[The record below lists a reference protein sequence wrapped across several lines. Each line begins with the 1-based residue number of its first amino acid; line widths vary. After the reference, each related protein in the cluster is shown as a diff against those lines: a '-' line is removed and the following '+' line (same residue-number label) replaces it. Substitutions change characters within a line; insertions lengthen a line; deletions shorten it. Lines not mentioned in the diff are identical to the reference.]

1 MLRAQRAEEEI
12 QVFSFDVDGTLVGP
26 GFADSVWLRGIPAA
40 YAEKEGL
47 SFEAAFER
55 IKSEYDQIGENRIE
69 WYKIDYWLKKFG
81 LEIPYKKLF
90 TEYQNEIRIYEEVE
104 GVLKVLKEEGYELI
118 ISSNAAIEFIEFQI
132 KPLKK
137 FFSRIF
143 SATSDFGEVKKSDD
157 FYARVCE
164 ILGMKPQ
171 TVVHTGDHWILDFLN
186 PRKIGIQAYYLDR
199 NINWNRNAKDEGK
212 KSRIGLKKNNEFV
225 ISNLNDILDIFVR

>member
-1 MLRAQRAEEEI
+1 MVRAERFGEVE
-12 QVFSFDVDGTLVGP
+12 VFSFDVDGTLVGP

-40 YAEKEGL
+40 YAAKEGL

-55 IKSEYDQIGENRIE
+55 IKREYDQIGENRIE

-81 LEIPYKKLF
+81 LKLSSTKLF
-90 TEYQNEIRIYEEVE
+90 HEYESEIRIYEEAE
-104 GVLKVLKEEGYELI
+104 GVLNLLKEEGYELVV
-118 ISSNAAIEFIEFQI
+118 SSNAAREFIEFQI
-132 KPLKK
+132 QPLKH

-164 ILGMKPQ
+164 ILGVKPQ
-171 TVVHTGDHWILDFLN
+171 AVVHTGDHWVFDFLN

-199 NINWNRNAKDEGK
+199 TRAKNLADEDCKNGEGK
-212 KSRIGLKKNNEFV
+212 SERTEDEFV
-225 ISNLNDILDIFVR
+225 ICDLNELVDSPVC

>member
-1 MLRAQRAEEEI
+1 MLRAQRAGEEI

-47 SFEAAFER
+47 GFEAAFER
-55 IKSEYDQIGENRIE
+55 IKREYDQIGENRIE
-69 WYKIDYWLKKFG
+69 WYKIDYWLKRFG
-81 LEIPYKKLF
+81 LEIPYEKFF
-90 TEYQNEIRIYEEVE
+90 TEYQGEIRIYEEVE
-104 GVLKVLKEEGYELI
+104 GVLNVLKGEGYDLI

-132 KPLKK
+132 KPLKN

-164 ILGMKPQ
+164 ILGVEPQ
-171 TVVHTGDHWILDFLN
+171 AVVHTGDHWVFDFLN

-199 NINWNRNAKDEGK
+199 ARAIADEDCMNGEGMRVRNED
-212 KSRIGLKKNNEFV
+212 EFV
-225 ISNLNDILDIFVR
+225 ICDLNELIDSPVC